1 MNERQEII
9 ILIKK
14 GFLLIVLTTL
24 SIRISVKYTGNNLT
38 KEAFTARQREALP
51 FPLFML
57 LLIISWR
64 KSYELTKK
72 E

>member
-1 MNERQEII
+1 M
-9 ILIKK
+9 
-14 GFLLIVLTTL
+14 VLTTL
-24 SIRISVKYTGNNLT
+24 SIRISVNYTGDNLT
-38 KEAFTARQREALP
+38 KEPFVVRQREALP
-51 FPLFML
+51 FLLFVL

>member
-24 SIRISVKYTGNNLT
+24 SIRISVKYTGDNLT
-38 KEAFTARQREALP
+38 KETFAARQREALP